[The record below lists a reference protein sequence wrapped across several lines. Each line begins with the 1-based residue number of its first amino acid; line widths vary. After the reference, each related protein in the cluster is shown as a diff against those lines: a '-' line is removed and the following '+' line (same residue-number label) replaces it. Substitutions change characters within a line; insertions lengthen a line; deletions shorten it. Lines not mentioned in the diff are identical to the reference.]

1 MVGDTLPPPTCHA
14 AIDDASPHM
23 RYKATATSIEARKNI
38 SKRHENE
45 KDIRHRSVVPIWL
58 QTTAVFILLDPSR
71 GCLHQWIRRLSDHSS
86 SKRNIVFALLPTSC
100 SHPLSS
106 IKSAGQMTALHLM
119 IRRLLD
125 HYSNTRNID
134 FAILQPS
141 CSHPLSSIQ
150 SAGQTTALNPMIRR
164 PFDHYSCTRNI
175 DFAIL
180 QPSCSH
186 PLSSIK
192 SAGQMTALHRMLQLH
207 LDHHSS
213 MRCSHPLT
221 VLAVFGHTTA
231 SLPKAFRRAA
241 EEYFHRLLRAVNDRS
256 TTTHST

>member
-23 RYKATATSIEARKNI
+23 RYKATATSIEATKNI
-38 SKRHENE
+38 SKRHKNE
-45 KDIRHRSVVPIWL
+45 KDIRHRSIVPIWL
-58 QTTAVFILLDPSR
+58 HTTAFILLHPSR
-71 GCLHQWIRRLSDHSS
+71 GCLYQWIRRQCDHFSHTG
-86 SKRNIVFALLPTSC
+86 NIVFAILPTSC

-106 IKSAGQMTALHLM
+106 IKSVGQMTALHLM

-141 CSHPLSSIQ
+141 CSHPISSIQ
-150 SAGQTTALNPMIRR
+150 SAGQT
-164 PFDHYSCTRNI
+164 
-175 DFAIL
+175 
-180 QPSCSH
+180 
-186 PLSSIK
+186 
-192 SAGQMTALHRMLQLH
+192 TALHRMLQLH